1 MKKELI
7 YLLFSYVVS
16 VFGGVL
22 LNATPEYKEIVELV
36 FHYLF
41 CHFMLL
47 GVYYLAIKLEAKE
60 LLKGISS
67 KASRIL
73 VVFIL
78 AILCLLLPSILLLA
92 FVLPIIV
99 AQVILLCWEEVGG
112 VRN

>member
-16 VFGGVL
+16 LFGGVL
-22 LNATPEYKEIVELV
+22 LKATPEYREIVELV

-41 CHFMLL
+41 FHFLLL
-47 GVYYLAIKLEAKE
+47 GFYYMAIRLETFE
-60 LLKGISS
+60 LWKGISS

-78 AILCLLLPSILLLA
+78 AILCLVLPSILLIA

-99 AQVILLCWEEVGG
+99 AQVLLLCWEEVA
-112 VRN
+112 